1 VTRGFTEHFGQNLAW
16 WAVLVAIIAVLIVS
30 DLAIDSIK
38 RWWWPSLV
46 QRWQVLE
53 QDPEIR
59 RKMVEVGGREGMVL
73 PRKKRD
79 VLSLIRLDVLKS
91 E

>member
-1 VTRGFTEHFGQNLAW
+1 VKRGFTEHFGQNLAW

-59 RKMVEVGGREGMVL
+59 RKMVEVGGEGGYGIA
-73 PRKKRD
+73 K
-79 VLSLIRLDVLKS
+79 
-91 E
+91 EEA